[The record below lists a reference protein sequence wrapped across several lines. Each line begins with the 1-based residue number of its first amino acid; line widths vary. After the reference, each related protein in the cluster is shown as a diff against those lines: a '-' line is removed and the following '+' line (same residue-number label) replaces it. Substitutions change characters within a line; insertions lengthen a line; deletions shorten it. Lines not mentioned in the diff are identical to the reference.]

1 MPPIPTRL
9 TTRLPQLAGNYPFPK
24 SFYFRM
30 TFRCAILKTVWYSL
44 RFRGIVVVGRGSRI
58 RVARNARVSLGP
70 KSMLVI
76 GMTHDTP
83 GGATL
88 RMEPRSQLRI
98 DGRVQVMRAA
108 RVIVN
113 WDATLA
119 IGDGSFFMDG
129 SSIICSDTIT
139 VGAGCA
145 ISWGVFILDTDIHRI
160 SQDDDSSPSAPVSIG
175 RNCWIGVNAMVLK
188 GTRLG
193 DGSVVAAGAVVTRE
207 TPQRSLVAGVPARVI
222 RENVSWKL

>member
-1 MPPIPTRL
+1 
-9 TTRLPQLAGNYPFPK
+9 
-24 SFYFRM
+24 
-30 TFRCAILKTVWYSL
+30 
-44 RFRGIVVVGRGSRI
+44 
-58 RVARNARVSLGP
+58 
-70 KSMLVI
+70 
-76 GMTHDTP
+76 
-83 GGATL
+83 
-88 RMEPRSQLRI
+88 
-98 DGRVQVMRAA
+98 MRAA

-113 WDATLA
+113 WDATLT

-188 GTRLG
+188 GTQLG

-222 RENVSWKL
+222 RENVSWTL